1 VLASP
6 HKYTTRYPVREPLPG
21 PGDAFLQI
29 GMLTVTDSSRQ
40 SETSFRAARAVLKLR
55 KSALPDDVVKGLA
68 EEVVHRLV
76 TRLHPYR
83 NPEALPTQSEI
94 DEFCDAL
101 LASDATLAPELV
113 RRARRVGVPLETVYL
128 GTLAGAA
135 RTLGERWDR
144 DEVSFLTLTVAA
156 GRMFAIM
163 RELRF
168 EISSARTAQPLDR
181 TALFATVPGET
192 HTLGITMAADL
203 FRDHGWRIDLRT
215 GLDHDGLLA
224 AIEDKP
230 YAIIGLSAGHPNMLG
245 DLIRL
250 IIALRITHPAAHILV
265 SGQIV
270 QQVPHLNAVIHA
282 DSVIGNAMDAM
293 KVLEDFSDHA

>member
-1 VLASP
+1 
-6 HKYTTRYPVREPLPG
+6 
-21 PGDAFLQI
+21 
-29 GMLTVTDSSRQ
+29 MTDSSRQ
-40 SETSFRAARAVLKLR
+40 SDHRFRTARAALKLK
-55 KSALPDDVVKGLA
+55 KSVLPDAVVKDLA
-68 EEVVHRLV
+68 QEVVQRLV
-76 TRLHPYR
+76 TRMHPYR
-83 NPEALPTQSEI
+83 NPDAQPTQDEV

-101 LASDATLAPELV
+101 LAGDASLAPELV

-144 DEVSFLTLTVAA
+144 DEISFLTLTVAA

-168 EISSARTAQPLDR
+168 DIASARTAQVLDR

-203 FRDHGWRIDLRT
+203 FRDKGWRIDLRT
-215 GLDHDGLLA
+215 GLDHDGLMA
-224 AIEDKP
+224 AMDDKP
-230 YAIIGLSAGHPNMLG
+230 YAIIGLSAGEPSMIAELTRVMVA
-245 DLIRL
+245 IRVL
-250 IIALRITHPAAHILV
+250 HPAAYVLV

-270 QQVPHLNAVIHA
+270 QAMPNLNALIRA
-282 DSVIGNAMDAM
+282 DSVIGNAPDAI
-293 KVLEDFSDHA
+293 KVLDAFAARP

>member
-1 VLASP
+1 MAD
-6 HKYTTRYPVREPLPG
+6 R
-21 PGDAFLQI
+21 
-29 GMLTVTDSSRQ
+29 SRQ
-40 SETSFRAARAVLKLR
+40 SERNFGSARAVLKL
-55 KSALPDDVVKGLA
+55 KKAALPDEMVKGLA
-68 EEVVHRLV
+68 QEVVNRLV
-76 TRLHPYR
+76 TRMHPYR
-83 NPEALPTQSEI
+83 DPEAQPTQSEI

-101 LASDATLAPELV
+101 LAGDATIAPELI

-156 GRMFAIM
+156 GRIFAIM

-168 EISSARTAQPLDR
+168 EISSAPTAQTLDR
-181 TALFATVPGET
+181 VAMFATVPGET

-203 FRDHGWRIDLRT
+203 FRDHGWRIDLKT
-215 GLDHDGLLA
+215 GLDHDDLLHEIA
-224 AIEDKP
+224 DKP
-230 YAIIGLSAGHPNMLG
+230 YAIIGLSAGNPASMGALTRMV
-245 DLIRL
+245 L
-250 IIALRITHPAAHILV
+250 ALRITHPYAHILV

-270 QQVPHLNAVIHA
+270 QQMPQLNILIRA

-293 KVLEDFSDHA
+293 KLLEAFADAP

>member
-1 VLASP
+1 
-6 HKYTTRYPVREPLPG
+6 
-21 PGDAFLQI
+21 
-29 GMLTVTDSSRQ
+29 MTDRSRQ
-40 SETSFRAARAVLKLR
+40 SDSSFGVARAALKL
-55 KSALPDDVVKGLA
+55 KKTALPNEVVKGLA
-68 EEVVHRLV
+68 QEVVNRLV

-83 NPEALPTQSEI
+83 NPDADPDQSEI

-101 LASDATLAPELV
+101 LAGDASLAPELI

-168 EISSARTAQPLDR
+168 EISSAQTATPLVR

-203 FRDHGWRIDLRT
+203 FRDKGWKIDLKT
-215 GLDHDGLLA
+215 GLDHDELLR
-224 AIEDKP
+224 AIEEKP
-230 YAIIGLSAGHPNMLG
+230 YAIIGLSAGESRMFA
-245 DLIRL
+245 DLARVVV
-250 IIALRITHPAAHILV
+250 ALRIAHPQSFILV

-270 QQVPHLNAVIHA
+270 QRMPHLNALIQA
-282 DSVIGNAMDAM
+282 DSVIGNALDAM
-293 KVLEDFSDHA
+293 KVLDAFADKAD

>member
-1 VLASP
+1 MT
-6 HKYTTRYPVREPLPG
+6 HG
-21 PGDAFLQI
+21 
-29 GMLTVTDSSRQ
+29 SRQ
-40 SETSFRAARAVLKLR
+40 SESSFGAARAALKL
-55 KSALPDDVVKGLA
+55 KKAALPDEVVKGLA
-68 EEVVHRLV
+68 QEVVHRLV

-83 NPEALPTQSEI
+83 NPDAQPTQSEI

-101 LASDATLAPELV
+101 LASDSSLAPELI

-168 EISSARTAQPLDR
+168 EISSAQISAPLDR

-203 FRDHGWRIDLRT
+203 FRDKGWRIDLKT
-215 GLDHDGLLA
+215 GLDHDALMS
-224 AIEDKP
+224 AIDEKP
-230 YAIIGLSAGHPNMLG
+230 YAIIGLSAGLPSMLG
-245 DLIRL
+245 DLTRVMVAIR
-250 IIALRITHPAAHILV
+250 IMHPGAYVLV

-270 QQVPHLNAVIHA
+270 QNVPNLNSLIRA
-282 DSVIGNAMDAM
+282 DSVIGNALDAM
-293 KVLEDFSDHA
+293 RVLDELSAKS

>member
-1 VLASP
+1 M
-6 HKYTTRYPVREPLPG
+6 TQR
-21 PGDAFLQI
+21 
-29 GMLTVTDSSRQ
+29 SRQ
-40 SETSFRAARAVLKLR
+40 AEAGSFGAARAALKL
-55 KSALPDDVVKGLA
+55 KKAALPDDIVKGLA
-68 EEVVHRLV
+68 QEVVNRLV
-76 TRLHPYR
+76 TRMHPYR
-83 NPEALPTQSEI
+83 NPEVQPTQSEI

-101 LASDATLAPELV
+101 LANDASPSAELI
-113 RRARRVGVPLETVYL
+113 RRARRVGVPLEIVYL

-168 EISSARTAQPLDR
+168 EIASTQTAQPLER

-224 AIEDKP
+224 AIANNP
-230 YAIIGLSAGHPNMLG
+230 YAIIGLSAGNPSLLG
-245 DLIRL
+245 DLTRMVL
-250 IIALRITHPAAHILV
+250 ALRITHPQAHILV

-270 QQVPHLNAVIHA
+270 QQMPQLNALIRA

-293 KVLEDFSDHA
+293 KVLEAFADKP

>member
-1 VLASP
+1 MRMPSLD
-6 HKYTTRYPVREPLPG
+6 
-21 PGDAFLQI
+21 PGDAKQI
-29 GMLTVTDSSRQ
+29 GILAVTDRSRQ
-40 SETSFRAARAVLKLR
+40 SDSSFGVARAALKL
-55 KSALPDDVVKGLA
+55 KKAALPNEVVKGLA
-68 EEVVHRLV
+68 QEVVNRLV

-83 NPEALPTQSEI
+83 NPDADPDQSEI

-101 LASDATLAPELV
+101 LAGDASLAPELI

-168 EISSARTAQPLDR
+168 EISSAQTATPLVR

-203 FRDHGWRIDLRT
+203 FRDKGWKIDLKT
-215 GLDHDGLLA
+215 GLDHDELLR
-224 AIEDKP
+224 AIEEKP
-230 YAIIGLSAGHPNMLG
+230 YAIIGLSAGESRMFA
-245 DLIRL
+245 DLARVVV
-250 IIALRITHPAAHILV
+250 ALRIAHPQSFILV

-270 QQVPHLNAVIHA
+270 QRMPHLNALIQA
-282 DSVIGNAMDAM
+282 DSVIGNALDAM
-293 KVLEDFSDHA
+293 KVLDAFADKAD